1 MSGSTHFWT
10 KSVRRNGRMDVAPSP
25 SRPPIETDVRQRIVL
40 GTTVGRSANVLLRGQ
55 ASSLKSAG
63 FDVTIVSAPG
73 EELRLAGTRE
83 GVNVVAV
90 PMQRGFSIVPDVV
103 ALFRLTQVIRR
114 LRPDISNVGTPKAG
128 LLIGIASFLC
138 RVPVRIY
145 TLRGLRLETV
155 GGIRRLMLWITEWI
169 ACRSAHVVIA
179 ISPSL
184 RRQAIDLHLVR
195 EDKVRVLGLG
205 SSNGVDVG
213 RFAPNEAREAEAH
226 RFRSSLGIPEE
237 ARVIG
242 YLGRFS
248 VDKGVADLVS
258 AFEVVKKNL
267 PDVYLLLA
275 GEMDLGNPLDADT
288 VARIA
293 NSDRIVEVAWMDDP
307 AMAYLSSTVV
317 VLPTHREGFGNVLIE
332 AAAASRPVVTTRA
345 TGSQDAL
352 LPGVTGLMV
361 DIGDIGGLAK
371 ALTDVLS
378 LEDRGV
384 AMGREGQAWVSK
396 EFEPHRIWDGLEE
409 LYREM
414 L

>member
-1 MSGSTHFWT
+1 MLST
-10 KSVRRNGRMDVAPSP
+10 
-25 SRPPIETDVRQRIVL
+25 
-40 GTTVGRSANVLLRGQ
+40 
-55 ASSLKSAG
+55 
-63 FDVTIVSAPG
+63 
-73 EELRLAGTRE
+73 
-83 GVNVVAV
+83 V

-213 RFAPNEAREAEAH
+213 RFTPVRPGG
-226 RFRSSLGIPEE
+226 RSTPIPLESSNPPGS
-237 ARVIG
+237 ASHWL
-242 YLGRFS
+242 LGRFS
-248 VDKGVADLVS
+248 VDEGIADLVS

-275 GEMDLGNPLDADT
+275 GEMDFGNPLDANKSRGSRT
-288 VARIA
+288 QIG
-293 NSDRIVEVAWMDDP
+293 
-307 AMAYLSSTVV
+307 LSKC
-317 VLPTHREGFGNVLIE
+317 
-332 AAAASRPVVTTRA
+332 A
-345 TGSQDAL
+345 
-352 LPGVTGLMV
+352 
-361 DIGDIGGLAK
+361 
-371 ALTDVLS
+371 
-378 LEDRGV
+378 
-384 AMGREGQAWVSK
+384 
-396 EFEPHRIWDGLEE
+396 
-409 LYREM
+409 
-414 L
+414 